1 MGALK
6 VKHVSNPSWK
16 QHGIRA
22 AAMIVGAGSVAAAAY
37 GDLGRAGDGQQET

>member
-1 MGALK
+1 MGTLK

-22 AAMIVGAGSVAAAAY
+22 AAMIVGAGSVAAAY
-37 GDLGRAGDGQQET
+37 GDVGRAGDGQQET